1 MPTLVDSV
9 ARAGDGG
16 GKLGV
21 KVSGEQTI
29 GRAHGGGQKQVLNL
43 GKDNCRSKIT
53 MEVRDK
59 YGKES
64 RNGRRSWLQK
74 GEINGK
80 AFDAEA
86 MGYEEDMS

>member
-1 MPTLVDSV
+1 
-9 ARAGDGG
+9 
-16 GKLGV
+16 
-21 KVSGEQTI
+21 
-29 GRAHGGGQKQVLNL
+29 
-43 GKDNCRSKIT
+43 

-64 RNGRRSWLQK
+64 RKGKRSCLQK